1 MERPAAVMTYRRLC
15 DLAPWLMIGA
25 LFGGEVSA
33 VGPEAVK
40 KGQQFYL
47 SIPLKYSVYKAD
59 AITCG
64 LPPDKV
70 RCGGSGDLIICAYA
84 QSACERAYIADTATM
99 EKIVLFPSEKK
110 CGGFTVAGEWGLVL
124 YSSLEDCQK
133 ALRSTGDLVVDPVPG
148 YYGSKMIVRHRTK

>member
-1 MERPAAVMTYRRLC
+1 
-15 DLAPWLMIGA
+15 MIGA

-99 EKIVLFPSEKK
+99 EKIILFPSEKK

-148 YYGSKMIVRHRTK
+148 YYGSKMIVRRRTK